1 MISEK
6 AAAPALKK
14 LVIVIIGGLLVGI
27 ILMVGFRLGAGT
39 RSTAIPVS
47 QAPRPDEPA
56 GGDRLR
62 AAPVAPVNGEARARP
77 SVPGAA
83 DEINAANGGQRQPL
97 TPTAERDMQIA
108 ELAKSGP
115 DTTNQ
120 LARVQNVNSEWTAI
134 AKELGQEVKIA
145 PWKCFRAGCYAT
157 ISQLDRSKV
166 EILGARLSESRGFL
180 AWPGGK
186 FRSGP
191 VPGKD
196 GARVEITWAF
206 FADDS
211 AAGTTAS
218 AP

>member
-1 MISEK
+1 MASEK
-6 AAAPALKK
+6 AAAPALKT
-14 LVIVIIGGLLVGI
+14 LMIVIGGAVLVAI

-47 QAPRPDEPA
+47 QAPRADEPG

-62 AAPVAPVNGEARARP
+62 AAPVAPVNSADRALP
-77 SVPGAA
+77 SVPGSP

-97 TPTAERDMQIA
+97 TPAAERDLQIA

-134 AKELGQEVKIA
+134 AKELGQDVKIA

-211 AAGTTAS
+211 GAGTTAS